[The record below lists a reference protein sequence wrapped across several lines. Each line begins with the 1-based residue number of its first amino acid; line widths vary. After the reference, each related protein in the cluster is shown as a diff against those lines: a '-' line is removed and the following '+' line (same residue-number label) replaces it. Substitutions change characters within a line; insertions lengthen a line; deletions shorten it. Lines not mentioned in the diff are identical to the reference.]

1 MNILSE
7 AKDLSFVCNVRQV
20 EKLPES
26 SIFRPM

>member
-1 MNILSE
+1 MIILSE
-7 AKDLSFVCNVRQV
+7 AKDLSFVYNVRHI